1 MLVTRSGA
9 KNRIPLSNAPTNR
22 RAWDCEAIMN
32 RRTLTEIRD
41 AYVTELK
48 KSRRDRRACNALA
61 RMGYQTSEIDAAI
74 TADIQKCRREAA
86 EEIAQ
91 LPVKIVDV
99 VNCLLELY

>member
-1 MLVTRSGA
+1 
-9 KNRIPLSNAPTNR
+9 
-22 RAWDCEAIMN
+22 MN

-48 KSRRDRRACNALA
+48 KSRRARTACDTLA
-61 RMGYQTSEIDAAI
+61 RMGYQTSEIDNAI
-74 TADIQKCRREAA
+74 TADIQKCRREVA

-91 LPVKIVDV
+91 LPVKIENV